1 MLVLTRKNGESVQI
15 GNSVSVKV
23 LSISGNHVRLGFSA
37 PRDVAIRREEIVDA
51 VPIPLSHWQ
60 EADVDAGRT
69 ARAVG

>member
-1 MLVLTRKNGESVQI
+1 MLVLTRKSGESVQI

-51 VPIPLSHWQ
+51 APIPLARWQ
-60 EADVDAGRT
+60 EPGVEVLRS
-69 ARAVG
+69 ARAVC